1 MSKREKNLVVVAAI
15 MIVLLLAVGGTY
27 AYWTTTQVQ
36 SDDNEINTTCLE
48 VELLNKTKD
57 ETQTT
62 EGITLE
68 KAFPV
73 SDADGLKD
81 EGYTFTIKNKCD
93 KEIYYDVNLESLN
106 ISSYGNYSSTTSEEE
121 SQYLQSKYIK
131 VAIDPDSTKEQ
142 TYKKLDEYTNSSQSF
157 LDKDSS
163 ITSYEHKNLL
173 NKQQLGANDSVSHT
187 LKMWV
192 DENAPMTQM
201 EKHYQGKIVIYSWL
215 GDSNP
220 YPVN

>member
-81 EGYTFTIKNKCD
+81 EGYTFTIKNK
-93 KEIYYDVNLESLN
+93 
-106 ISSYGNYSSTTSEEE
+106 
-121 SQYLQSKYIK
+121 YIMML
-131 VAIDPDSTKEQ
+131 I
-142 TYKKLDEYTNSSQSF
+142 
-157 LDKDSS
+157 
-163 ITSYEHKNLL
+163 
-173 NKQQLGANDSVSHT
+173 
-187 LKMWV
+187 
-192 DENAPMTQM
+192 
-201 EKHYQGKIVIYSWL
+201 
-215 GDSNP
+215 
-220 YPVN
+220 